1 MRTKLYNPINLSKN
15 AKNNTCSLNRFAYL
29 LALLIYTGI
38 VINQKVTPLQQA
50 EVPVHD
56 TFVPMSDE
64 IPLMH
69 DTFVSMDDKIPP
81 MHDTFVS
88 MDDEIPPIHDAFVS
102 MDDKTPPM
110 HDAFVSMDDKTP
122 PMHDAFVS
130 MDDKTP
136 PIHDTF
142 VPMSDTLASIN
153 EPGLLLDNQPTPMS
167 RTIAPV
173 FYQLKPTFQITLL
186 QSYNKARQRKDKNI
200 ILNKQTFYSKE
211 LNFVDIKIT
220 YFHLFS
226 RIYSYYLQ
234 CL

>member
-15 AKNNTCSLNRFAYL
+15 AKKNTCSLNRFAYL

-50 EVPVHD
+50 EAPVHD

-69 DTFVSMDDKIPP
+69 DTFVP
-81 MHDTFVS
+81 
-88 MDDEIPPIHDAFVS
+88 

-122 PMHDAFVS
+122 PMHDTFVS
-130 MDDKTP
+130 MDDEIP
-136 PIHDTF
+136 LMHDTF
-142 VPMSDTLASIN
+142 VSMSNEILPMSDTLASIN
-153 EPGLLLDNQPTPMS
+153 EPGLLLDNQPTPMY

-186 QSYNKARQRKDKNI
+186 QSYNKTRQRKDKNI
-200 ILNKQTFYSKE
+200 ILNKQTFYLKG
-211 LNFVDIKIT
+211 LIFVDIKIT

-226 RIYSYYLQ
+226 RIYSHYW
-234 CL
+234 

>member
-15 AKNNTCSLNRFAYL
+15 AKKNTCSLNRFAYL

-50 EVPVHD
+50 EAPVHD

-81 MHDTFVS
+81 MHD
-88 MDDEIPPIHDAFVS
+88 AFVS
-102 MDDKTPPM
+102 MDDKTPPI

-226 RIYSYYLQ
+226 RIYSHYL
-234 CL
+234 

>member
-15 AKNNTCSLNRFAYL
+15 ANRFAYL
-29 LALLIYTGI
+29 LALLIYAGI

-50 EVPVHD
+50 EAPVHN

-69 DTFVSMDDKIPP
+69 DTFVSMDDKTPP
-81 MHDTFVS
+81 MHDTFVPMSDETPPMHDAFVSMHDTFVS
-88 MDDEIPPIHDAFVS
+88 MDDEIQ
-102 MDDKTPPM
+102 PM
-110 HDAFVSMDDKTP
+110 
-122 PMHDAFVS
+122 
-130 MDDKTP
+130 
-136 PIHDTF
+136 HDTF
-142 VPMSDTLASIN
+142 VSMSDEILPMSDTLASIN
-153 EPGLLLDNQPTPMS
+153 KPGPLLDNQPTPMY

-173 FYQLKPTFQITLL
+173 FYQLKSTFQITLL
-186 QSYNKARQRKDKNI
+186 QSYNKTRQRKDKNI
-200 ILNKQTFYSKE
+200 ILNKQTFYLKG
-211 LNFVDIKIT
+211 LIFVDIKIT

>member
-1 MRTKLYNPINLSKN
+1 M
-15 AKNNTCSLNRFAYL
+15 
-29 LALLIYTGI
+29 IYTGI

-50 EVPVHD
+50 EAPVHD

-69 DTFVSMDDKIPP
+69 DTFVSMDDKTPPMHNTFVSMSDKTPP

-88 MDDEIPPIHDAFVS
+88 MSDEIL
-102 MDDKTPPM
+102 
-110 HDAFVSMDDKTP
+110 
-122 PMHDAFVS
+122 
-130 MDDKTP
+130 
-136 PIHDTF
+136 
-142 VPMSDTLASIN
+142 PMSDTLASIN
-153 EPGLLLDNQPTPMS
+153 KPGPLLDNQPTPMY

-173 FYQLKPTFQITLL
+173 FYQLKTTFQITLL
-186 QSYNKARQRKDKNI
+186 QSYNKTRQRKDKNI
-200 ILNKQTFYSKE
+200 ILNKQTYYLKG
-211 LNFVDIKIT
+211 LIFVDIKIT

>member
-15 AKNNTCSLNRFAYL
+15 AKKNTCSLNRFAYL

-69 DTFVSMDDKIPP
+69 DT
-81 MHDTFVS
+81 
-88 MDDEIPPIHDAFVS
+88 
-102 MDDKTPPM
+102 
-110 HDAFVSMDDKTP
+110 FVSMDDKTP

-226 RIYSYYLQ
+226 RIYSHYL
-234 CL
+234 

>member
-15 AKNNTCSLNRFAYL
+15 AKKNTCSLNRFAYL

-50 EVPVHD
+50 EAPVRDTFVPMSDEIPLMHDTFVSMDDKTPPMHD

-69 DTFVSMDDKIPP
+69 DTFVSMDDK
-81 MHDTFVS
+81 
-88 MDDEIPPIHDAFVS
+88 
-102 MDDKTPPM
+102 TP
-110 HDAFVSMDDKTP
+110 
-122 PMHDAFVS
+122 
-130 MDDKTP
+130 
-136 PIHDTF
+136 
-142 VPMSDTLASIN
+142 PMSDTLASIN
-153 EPGLLLDNQPTPMS
+153 EPGLLLDNQPTPMY

-173 FYQLKPTFQITLL
+173 FYQLKSTFQITLL
-186 QSYNKARQRKDKNI
+186 QSYNKTRQRKDKNI

-211 LNFVDIKIT
+211 LNFFDIKIT

>member
-15 AKNNTCSLNRFAYL
+15 AKKNTCSLNRFAYL

-50 EVPVHD
+50 EAPVHD

-69 DTFVSMDDKIPP
+69 DTFVP
-81 MHDTFVS
+81 
-88 MDDEIPPIHDAFVS
+88 
-102 MDDKTPPM
+102 
-110 HDAFVSMDDKTP
+110 MDDKTP

-142 VPMSDTLASIN
+142 VSMDDETPPMHDTFVSMDDEIPLMHDTFVSMSNEILPMSDTLASIN
-153 EPGLLLDNQPTPMS
+153 EPGLLLDNQPTPMY

-173 FYQLKPTFQITLL
+173 FYQLKSTFQITLL
-186 QSYNKARQRKDKNI
+186 QSYNKTRQRKDKNI

-211 LNFVDIKIT
+211 LIFFDIKRT
-220 YFHLFS
+220 YFH
-226 RIYSYYLQ
+226 
-234 CL
+234 